1 MKKIISII
9 VVLFIIIMGYN
20 NFSFEKNME
29 EGKQAIKNEKF
40 TEAKKLFEAAVDKK
54 SDSREA
60 LALYKQTD
68 KLIEVIELEKDGY
81 YEEAM
86 DLCQNINNIHS
97 EDNLIQT
104 LANNLK
110 NEYIEKLQE
119 VSQYE
124 DNLNAR
130 LTEGKALVA
139 SFDYES
145 AKTIF
150 TEIIE
155 EIKNTEIYYLQLAE
169 AQEYL
174 SICEGN

>member
-1 MKKIISII
+1 M
-9 VVLFIIIMGYN
+9 
-20 NFSFEKNME
+20 
-29 EGKQAIKNEKF
+29 
-40 TEAKKLFEAAVDKK
+40 
-54 SDSREA
+54 
-60 LALYKQTD
+60 
-68 KLIEVIELEKDGY
+68 
-81 YEEAM
+81 
-86 DLCQNINNIHS
+86 
-97 EDNLIQT
+97 
-104 LANNLK
+104 ANNLK

-124 DNLNAR
+124 ENLNAR